1 MRVMTEQI
9 YDIAIIGGGI
19 NGMGIARDAAG
30 RGLSVLLLEQ
40 GDFASA
46 TSSASTKL
54 VHGGL
59 RYLEY
64 YEFGLVRAA
73 LKEREVLLNMA
84 PHIIWPLEFILP
96 YSRDMRPAWL
106 IRMGLFL
113 YDHLGGRKKL
123 AGSKMVRLNPDK
135 LKTAYKKGFSYAD
148 CWVDDARM
156 VILNAIDACEHGADI
171 YNYTRCESASC
182 HDGLWHLKASGVL
195 AGQTIKARQLVN
207 AAGPWV
213 RDFLDGNDLANAQ
226 THDIRLVK
234 GSHIITGRLFEGD
247 ECYILQQTDGRI
259 VFIIPYEDEFSLIG
273 TTDIEYQGDPAA
285 VQISD
290 DEVDYLCKAVNL
302 YLRDEISANDVVAS
316 YSGVRP
322 LLDSGENNASAV
334 TRDYVLERSDA
345 AGAPLLSIF
354 GGKITTYRVLAEKAL
369 SKLTPRAPWTKG
381 SILPGGLG
389 GKLNADTLYDGVQ
402 ALCPDGDA
410 AHCRTVAQRWARQ
423 YGSRAQV
430 IIDQGLKA
438 GLTGGIDFGCGL
450 YQAEVDY
457 LLREEFAVQADD
469 ILWRRTKLGL
479 HYTPVQRD
487 ALQDY
492 IDRFQK

>member
-1 MRVMTEQI
+1 MTDKI

-96 YSRDMRPAWL
+96 HSRDMRPAWL

-123 AGSKMVRLNPDK
+123 TGSKMVQLGGDK
-135 LKTAYKKGFSYAD
+135 LKPDYKKGFSYAD

-156 VILNAIDACEHGADI
+156 VILNAIDAREHGADI

-182 HDGLWHLKASGVL
+182 KDGLWHLTAGGVL
-195 AGQTIKARQLVN
+195 AGQSLKARQLVN

-213 RDFLDGNDLANAQ
+213 REFLDGNALASAD
-226 THDIRLVK
+226 THEIRLVK
-234 GSHIITGRLFEGD
+234 GSHIITKRLFDGD
-247 ECYILQQTDGRI
+247 ECYILQQADGRI

-273 TTDIEYQGDPAA
+273 TTDVEYKGDPAA
-285 VQISD
+285 VSIDD
-290 DEVDYLCKAVNL
+290 DEIDYLCKAVNL
-302 YLRDEISANDVVAS
+302 YLREDVSPSDVVAS

-322 LLDSGENNASAV
+322 LLDSGEDSAAAV
-334 TRDYVLERSDA
+334 TRDYVLERSDK

-354 GGKITTYRVLAEKAL
+354 GGKITTYRALSEKAV
-369 SKLTPRAPWTKG
+369 SKLTPRTPWTKG

-389 GKLNADTLYDGVQ
+389 GKVDAATLYERVHS
-402 ALCPDGDA
+402 LCPDKDA
-410 AHCRTVAQRWARQ
+410 AHCQMVAQRWARQ
-423 YGSRAQV
+423 YGSRAE
-430 IIDQGLKA
+430 IMIDVALKA
-438 GLTGGIDFGCGL
+438 GVSGGIDFGCGL
-450 YQAEVDY
+450 HQAEVDY
-457 LLREEFAVQADD
+457 LMREEFAAEVDD

-479 HYTPVQRD
+479 HFTPAQRD
-487 ALQDY
+487 TLKEY
-492 IDRFQK
+492 IDRFEK

>member
-1 MRVMTEQI
+1 MTEHI